1 MNKND
6 IIKQI
11 TSELMY
17 EDEWLEFYEAM
28 DLATQI
34 YENMF
39 QEGEDGI

>member
-1 MNKND
+1 MTRQE
-6 IIKQI
+6 IINELA
-11 TSELMY
+11 SELLY